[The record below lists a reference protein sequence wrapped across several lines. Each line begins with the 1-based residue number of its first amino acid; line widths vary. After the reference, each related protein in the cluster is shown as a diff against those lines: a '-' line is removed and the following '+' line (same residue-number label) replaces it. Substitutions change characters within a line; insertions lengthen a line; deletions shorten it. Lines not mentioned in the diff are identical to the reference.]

1 MSAVLRAEWV
11 ASVSTGIAPDDG
23 NRLHQN
29 AQIQPQRPVL
39 HIGQVELDTL
49 AHGFEI
55 VAAAIAVHLSPTRD
69 AGFHLVSDHVAR
81 NSASI
86 VLIHGHRVGPRPDNA
101 HAAFEYIE

>member
-1 MSAVLRAEWV
+1 MSAVLREEWV
-11 ASVSTGIAPDDG
+11 ASVSTGIGPDDG
-23 NRLHQN
+23 DCLQEDP
-29 AQIQPQRPVL
+29 QVEPQRPVP

-55 VAAAIAVHLSPTRD
+55 VAAAIAVHLGPTRN
-69 AGFHLVSDHVAR
+69 AGFHLVPDHVAW